1 MKASGS
7 GTTNIKPILLAAAAI
22 ASAFLIIVG
31 LGVLLPTPKFLL
43 PEGIPMGWAN
53 VSYYGQK
60 VATLEAAYKKKKIDP
75 STSFGF
81 ILGASV
87 VREDFNPEIVS
98 KVCDRGVRW
107 VVFSNSGGCL
117 KKMEYLSRPLFLSSV
132 KPAVA
137 VLGIYPTLLT
147 GQLIPSHVR
156 RQHQISNFKD
166 IFNFI

>member
-7 GTTNIKPILLAAAAI
+7 GTTNIKPILLAVAAI

-87 VREDFNPEIVS
+87 VREGFDPLIVS
-98 KVCDRGVRW
+98 KVCDSGMRW
-107 VVFSNSGGCL
+107 IVFSHSGGGARKIRIPL
-117 KKMEYLSRPLFLSSV
+117 QTASLESR
-132 KPAVA
+132 
-137 VLGIYPTLLT
+137 
-147 GQLIPSHVR
+147 
-156 RQHQISNFKD
+156 
-166 IFNFI
+166 